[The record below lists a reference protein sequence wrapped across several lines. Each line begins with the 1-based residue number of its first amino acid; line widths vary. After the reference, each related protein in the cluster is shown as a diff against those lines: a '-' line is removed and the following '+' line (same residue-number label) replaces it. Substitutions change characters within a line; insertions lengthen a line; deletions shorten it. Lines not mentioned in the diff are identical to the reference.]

1 MKKKKE
7 NITST
12 IIKRVSENYLKSLQ
26 PVLKAM
32 KTGKKSNM
40 TRYEDI
46 VLSTLDNTLE
56 SGLNE
61 ITNVVNVDYFLEKQ
75 EKMCNK
81 NLTED
86 IDVKIIGKLQFMGID
101 YELAKVSVEKII
113 EEYGEKKSFKFLL
126 QQSVALA
133 LSNGSEDNV

>member
-1 MKKKKE
+1 
-7 NITST
+7 
-12 IIKRVSENYLKSLQ
+12 
-26 PVLKAM
+26 
-32 KTGKKSNM
+32 
-40 TRYEDI
+40 
-46 VLSTLDNTLE
+46 
-56 SGLNE
+56 
-61 ITNVVNVDYFLEKQ
+61 
-75 EKMCNK
+75 MCNK